1 MSDDLRPG
9 IFREVNDR
17 IAEIT
22 GTWQWEDKQGF
33 LCECAAGRCTQAVWM
48 TRAEY
53 EAIRADKTRFFIVPG
68 HERPGD
74 ARLVER
80 HETYLVIESVADG
93 KHAGAKPAA
102 ARRPSSAGVTAVP
115 HPRL

>member
-33 LCECAAGRCTQAVWM
+33 LCECAAGRCTQAIWM
-48 TRAEY
+48 TREEY
-53 EAIRADKTRFFIVPG
+53 EAIRADHTRYFIVPG
-68 HERPGD
+68 HERPGN

-80 HETYLVIESVADG
+80 HENYLVIESVADG
-93 KHAGAKPAA
+93 KRAGARPAA
-102 ARRPSSAGVTAVP
+102 SRPSSAGVTAVSR
-115 HPRL
+115 PRL